1 MTWDDLDMEREQWR
15 KDFDRRLE
23 EGRREIRERI
33 ERVEHRCQKAE
44 EARRREWEELEG
56 RVMTAQEEQKHR
68 SDGFLRLLATMTD
81 EYVSIARSIDE
92 DIRTGFAESRAEF
105 AESRA
110 ENKAQTEALMRML
123 DRLPPRDNGGD

>member
-1 MTWDDLDMEREQWR
+1 MAWDDLDMEREQWR

-33 ERVEHRCQKAE
+33 ERVERRCQKAD

-56 RVMTAQEEQKHR
+56 RVMTAQEEQKHQ

-81 EYVSIARSIDE
+81 EYVTIARSINE
-92 DIRTGFAESRAEF
+92 DIRAAS

-123 DRLPPRDNGGD
+123 DRLPPLENE

>member
-1 MTWDDLDMEREQWR
+1 MTWDGRDMEREQWR

-33 ERVEHRCQKAE
+33 ERVERRCQKAE

-81 EYVSIARSIDE
+81 EYVTIARSIDE
-92 DIRTGFAESRAEF
+92 DIRTGF

-123 DRLPPRDNGGD
+123 DRLPPRDNGDD